1 MQVRVCC
8 WVEVQLSQAGH
19 FLSGGQFGPLSI
31 STTFSEMTLIF
42 FSMIV
47 VLPPPP
53 PPPPP
58 PPEEEDDELDEEL
71 DDELLEDEE
80 LELLELV
87 LISIAPEW
95 FNPVIL

>member
-58 PPEEEDDELDEEL
+58 PEEEDDELEEEL
-71 DDELLEDEE
+71 DDDDEEDE
-80 LELLELV
+80 LELLELAP
-87 LISIAPEW
+87 ISIAPEW